1 MWYDCLSEPDITAVR
16 GYLSCFSR
24 CSAIDSRLACLLG
37 NLILVNSLA
46 LMLRKWRGVVVVV
59 VVQSFVTRETSERD
73 RGSLLASWTK
83 ELSFFE
89 TSFPFLNFR
98 LVVGRQVTW
107 QDGSG
112 VSGDLGSMRLTA
124 AIN

>member
-1 MWYDCLSEPDITAVR
+1 M
-16 GYLSCFSR
+16 
-24 CSAIDSRLACLLG
+24 
-37 NLILVNSLA
+37 
-46 LMLRKWRGVVVVV
+46 V

-112 VSGDLGSMRLTA
+112 VSGDLGSMRQTA